1 VLACPMETLH
11 PFMNQL
17 HPPRLASGPFR
28 TDSTPLPYSTNRLH
42 VGVVAI
48 FPVSPRRHRAVPSRH
63 YSCAVAVARFHPVL
77 AISIG
82 PSGHWDPPPRRSYPP
97 IVIVIAIT
105 AVIVIVV
112 PVIAVTAMTPLT
124 PLSG

>member
-1 VLACPMETLH
+1 MSVLLRFSQSH
-11 PFMNQL
+11 PVVIVPFL
-17 HPPRLASGPFR
+17 PAIILA
-28 TDSTPLPYSTNRLH
+28 PLPLR
-42 VGVVAI
+42 
-48 FPVSPRRHRAVPSRH
+48 VSIPSSPSLSLVP
-63 YSCAVAVARFHPVL
+63 
-77 AISIG
+77 SIG